1 MIYDVNTQEECIQ
14 QGFKEMTVTCVQ
26 GPSLEFQPLLL
37 LNSWCYK
44 QERGTPPSLTVQV
57 IAVPHYTRS
66 VDTK

>member
-1 MIYDVNTQEECIQ
+1 
-14 QGFKEMTVTCVQ
+14 MTVTCVQ

-57 IAVPHYTRS
+57 TVVPHYTRR